1 MAPHDKAAEAS
12 SSHTT
17 YDQQQEP
24 EDLPPGY
31 EEVAEVS
38 GLNVFTNL
46 YSRCCLGRIPACCVE
61 SHGEKIPH
69 MG

>member
-1 MAPHDKAAEAS
+1 MHEERNGGRDSMAPHDKAAEAS

-38 GLNVFTNL
+38 
-46 YSRCCLGRIPACCVE
+46 A
-61 SHGEKIPH
+61 
-69 MG
+69 